1 MIRTQRGLWDDGLSG
16 SCQGSSG
23 AGRGI
28 QQDVEVE
35 AWREMRHGLIGERA
49 EKRKMRLE
57 RS

>member
-16 SCQGSSG
+16 SYQGSSG
-23 AGRGI
+23 AGGGI